1 MGDLGKRGGLKL
13 KGRKWGLG
21 VLETRKEEMG
31 LRVGRGM
38 GEEEREKERVFMV
51 LEREGMERNG
61 VFISSGG
68 WEIGSGWERDFQVE
82 RWDFDFGGKHLK
94 W

>member
-13 KGRKWGLG
+13 KGRKWGLW
-21 VLETRKEEMG
+21 VFERRKEEMG

-61 VFISSGG
+61 VFISFGELG
-68 WEIGSGWERDFQVE
+68 NRKWERDFQVE